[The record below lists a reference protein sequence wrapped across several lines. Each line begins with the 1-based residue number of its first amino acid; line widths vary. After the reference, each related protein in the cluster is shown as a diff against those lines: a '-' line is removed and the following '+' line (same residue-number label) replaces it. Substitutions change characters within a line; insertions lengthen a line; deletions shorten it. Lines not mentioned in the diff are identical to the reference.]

1 MDHKVRIT
9 PEAEADLRS
18 IGDYIAR
25 QAPDTARRFVRSLRA
40 QIATLRKF
48 PDRHGQAPEA
58 ELAGAELRQMIHGM
72 YRVLYTCDV
81 ETVTVHGIRHGA
93 RRPLRQEELPG
104 KS

>member
-25 QAPDTARRFVRSLRA
+25 QAPDTARRFVRSLRT
-40 QIATLRKF
+40 QIATLRTF
-48 PDRHGQAPEA
+48 PTRHGSAPEA
-58 ELAGAELRQMIHGM
+58 ELAGVELRQMIHGM

-81 ETVTVHGIRHGA
+81 ETVTVHGPWYSPRGA
-93 RRPLRQEELPG
+93 TSP
-104 KS
+104 ST